1 MTTVDLDQA
10 RLALTDER
18 STLVHQLGELGA
30 DESGDLT
37 GEVDFGDAFAD
48 AGAATAER
56 TEVLGL
62 IDALKTQLD
71 EVDAAL
77 AKIEDGTYGTCVDCG
92 NDIGAARLE
101 FRPNSIRCV
110 TCKSNKP

>member
-10 RLALTDER
+10 RRTLLDER
-18 STLVHQLGELGA
+18 ATLVHQLSELGA
-30 DESGDLT
+30 DESGELT
-37 GEVDFGDAFAD
+37 GDVDFGDAFAD

-62 IDALKTQLD
+62 VDALKTQLN

-77 AKIEDGTYGTCVDCG
+77 AKVDDGTYGVCVDCG
-92 NDIGAARLE
+92 KDIGAARLE

-110 TCKSNKP
+110 SCKSNVS